1 VGTGIL
7 GLCVTAIGDR
17 RNGNIPGFLHP
28 LMAGLVVAMIGMCF
42 GMNCGYPIN
51 PGRDLGPR
59 IFTAIVYGWEVFS
72 FNNYM
77 WFWIPLLGPT
87 IGAVL
92 GALLYKLFI
101 EIHWPAEDI
110 KLITVEEMKLISD
123 GSRNLDSLTASE
135 KQKL

>member
-1 VGTGIL
+1 
-7 GLCVTAIGDR
+7 
-17 RNGNIPGFLHP
+17 
-28 LMAGLVVAMIGMCF
+28 
-42 GMNCGYPIN
+42 
-51 PGRDLGPR
+51 
-59 IFTAIVYGWEVFS
+59 
-72 FNNYM
+72 M

-110 KLITVEEMKLISD
+110 KLITIEEVKLI
-123 GSRNLDSLTASE
+123 TASE